1 VLTLLALIAFH
12 APTLASA
19 GECNG
24 NCAPL
29 LTSLSHKENE
39 LTRIKD
45 ILRKNEEYLQK
56 KAPLPT
62 SISVKVR
69 SNIVIS
75 KLQIETIENERTAIN
90 QTLEK
95 QGCKK
100 CKIRN
105 TKDI

>member
-1 VLTLLALIAFH
+1 MLTLIALIAFQ
-12 APTLASA
+12 AAAFA

-29 LTSLSHKENE
+29 VTSLSQKETE

-45 ILRKNEEYLQK
+45 ILKKNEDYLQRK
-56 KAPLPT
+56 TNIPT

-90 QTLEK
+90 QTIEK
-95 QGCKK
+95 QGCKQ
-100 CKIRN
+100 CKMPN

>member
-1 VLTLLALIAFH
+1 MLTLIALIAFH
-12 APTLASA
+12 APSFA
-19 GECNG
+19 GDCNG
-24 NCAPL
+24 NCTPL
-29 LTSLSHKENE
+29 LTSLSQKETE

-45 ILRKNEEYLQK
+45 ILKKNEEYLQK
-56 KAPLPT
+56 KTNLPT

-90 QTLEK
+90 QTLDK
-95 QGCKK
+95 QGCKQ
-100 CKIRN
+100 CKTRN